1 MISTLLTATLVG
13 GSLLTLLLAI
23 YLFFRIKSEF
33 SKLETQLLASKLK
46 LQASIKEQIKG
57 GVEFHFRNLRKN
69 KPYQSIK
76 SLKKIIK

>member
-1 MISTLLTATLVG
+1 MISTLLTAALVG
-13 GSLLTLLLAI
+13 SSLLTLLLAI

-57 GVEFHFRNLRKN
+57 GVEFHFRNLSK
-69 KPYQSIK
+69 KKQYKSSQPLKKSIK
-76 SLKKIIK
+76 